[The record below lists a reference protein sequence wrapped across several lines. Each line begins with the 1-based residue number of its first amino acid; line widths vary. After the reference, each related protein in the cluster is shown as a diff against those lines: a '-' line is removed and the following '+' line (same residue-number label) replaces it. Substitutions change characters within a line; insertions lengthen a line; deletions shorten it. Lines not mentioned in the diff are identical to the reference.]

1 MISIELEVN
10 KLSSLLNI
18 FRESPEQEASLVDEE
33 TDVVYVNYK
42 DPCSNDIRLK
52 VTNQVR

>member
-10 KLSSLLNI
+10 KLSSLSNI

-33 TDVVYVNYK
+33 TAVVYVNYK

>member
-10 KLSSLLNI
+10 KLSSLSNI

-33 TDVVYVNYK
+33 TDFCICELYRSMSK
-42 DPCSNDIRLK
+42 RQQIQGHKPS
-52 VTNQVR
+52 

>member
-10 KLSSLLNI
+10 KLSSLSNI
-18 FRESPEQEASLVDEE
+18 FCESPEQEASLVDEE
-33 TDVVYVNYK
+33 TAVVYVNYK

>member
-10 KLSSLLNI
+10 KLSSLSNI

-33 TDVVYVNYK
+33 TA
-42 DPCSNDIRLK
+42 CCICEL
-52 VTNQVR
+52 